1 MNIDIVNLIENN
13 PITKLNGIYQNK
25 LIEKVKNNFNN
36 YEQQLFV
43 ASFYCYLKYDNTNDY
58 VIDLDDV
65 WEWLGFSQKVKSK
78 QLLEKNFIINKDYK
92 LLHYQ
97 QGKHKN
103 EIKGGHNKQT
113 FMLNVKTFKLFCIKA
128 GTKKANEI
136 HEYFVNLEGILQEI
150 FNEECNDLKKHI
162 ENVEEINNKLIKN
175 EELKDKEYED
185 TFNKIKIIER
195 EKILLKEYAN
205 IGAIIY
211 IIKVKTFENG
221 QYIVKIGESRRGV
234 LNRYNE
240 HKKNYEECI
249 LLDCFLVQKSKD
261 FESFVHNHDNVRNNK
276 VNNLEGHE
284 TEIELFLIGKNLSY
298 QMLLNI
304 INTNIKYFNN
314 NDTSNLEL
322 EIEKLKLLLL
332 EVKENN
338 NDNLL
343 ISDLINTV
351 KKLNNK
357 LDNLENSNKEILNK
371 LNSLQ
376 TKTTNNFNEPL
387 TNLGPRLQKI
397 NPETLELIHVYE
409 NVSECLKENNKMK
422 RPSIAKAVQ
431 ENTIY
436 NGFRWQLIDRDLD
449 PYILNI
455 EPTKEIT
462 TKNIGYISKLNSNK
476 TEILNVYLDRK
487 VACKLNGYASVSG
500 LDNPVSKGTITNGNY
515 YILYDKCSIELR
527 NNFENNYGNP
537 ILYKDGIGQYDK
549 NNILIKEFE
558 CKNFCCKSVGI
569 SDKSLNKSL
578 EKNIMY
584 NNFYYKHICEKL
596 SIL

>member
-25 LIEKVKNNFNN
+25 LIEKVKNNFNS

-43 ASFYCYLKYDNTNDY
+43 ASFYCYLKYDNINDY
-58 VIDLDDV
+58 VIDLDDIWMWV
-65 WEWLGFSQKVKSK
+65 GFSQKVKAK

-92 LLHYQ
+92 LLPYQ
-97 QGKHKN
+97 LVKQPNG
-103 EIKGGHNKQT
+103 IKGGHNKET

-128 GTKKANEI
+128 DTKKADEI
-136 HEYFVNLEGILQEI
+136 HEYFAKLEGILQEI
-150 FNEECNDLKKHI
+150 FKEECDDLKKHI

-175 EELKDKEYED
+175 EELKDKEYEN
-185 TFNKIKIIER
+185 TFNKIKILER

-205 IGAIIY
+205 IGSIIY

-221 QYIVKIGESRRGV
+221 QYVVKIGESRRGV
-234 LNRYNE
+234 INRYNE
-240 HKKNYEECI
+240 HKNKYQECV
-249 LLDCFLVQKSKD
+249 LLDCFLVSKSKD
-261 FESFVHNHDNVRNNK
+261 FESFVHNHDNVKNNK

-298 QMLLNI
+298 QTLLNI
-304 INTNIKYFNN
+304 INTNIKYFDN
-314 NDTSNLEL
+314 NDTNKLEL
-322 EIEKLKLLLL
+322 EIEKLKLLL

-338 NDNLL
+338 IDNLL

-351 KKLNNK
+351 KQLNGK

-387 TNLGPRLQKI
+387 TTLGPRLQKI
-397 NPETLELIHVYE
+397 NPETLELIHVYQC
-409 NVSECLKENNKMK
+409 VTECLKENNKMK

-449 PYILNI
+449 PYIINI
-455 EPTKEIT
+455 EPTKDIIV
-462 TKNIGYISKLNSNK
+462 KNIGYIAKLNFNK
-476 TEILNVYLDRK
+476 SEILNVYLDKK
-487 VACKLNGYASVSG
+487 VSCKLNGYASASA

-515 YILYDKCSIELR
+515 YTLYNKCSIEVR
-527 NNFENNYGNP
+527 NNFEKKYGTP
-537 ILYKDGIGQYDK
+537 ILYKDGVGQYNKD
-549 NNILIKEFE
+549 NNLIQEFV
-558 CKNFCCKSVGI
+558 CKNFCCKSIGI

-584 NNFYYKHICEKL
+584 NNFYYKRMGEKL

>member
-13 PITKLNGIYQNK
+13 PITKLNGNYQTK
-25 LIEKVKNNFNN
+25 LIEKVKNNFSS
-36 YEQQLFV
+36 YEQQMFV
-43 ASFYCYLKYDNTNDY
+43 SSFYCYLKYDNINDY
-58 VIDLDDV
+58 VIDLDDI
-65 WEWLGFSQKVKSK
+65 WRWLGFSQKNNAKM
-78 QLLEKNFIINKDYK
+78 LLEKQFKIDIDYK
-92 LLHYQ
+92 KLLLLKQ
-97 QGKHKN
+97 KN
-103 EIKGGHNKQT
+103 PPNIKGGRNKET
-113 FMLNVKTFKLFCIKA
+113 FMLNIKTFKLFCMKT
-128 GTKKANEI
+128 GTKKADEI
-136 HEYFVNLEGILQEI
+136 HEYFIKLEEILQEI
-150 FNEECNDLKKHI
+150 FKEECEELKIHI
-162 ENVEEINNKLIKN
+162 ENVEKINNKLIKN
-175 EELKDKEYED
+175 EELKDKEYEE
-185 TFNKIKIIER
+185 TFNKIKILER

-205 IGAIIY
+205 IGSIIY

-221 QYIVKIGESRRGV
+221 QYVVKIGESRRGV
-234 LNRYNE
+234 INRYNE
-240 HKKNYEECI
+240 HKNKYQECV

-261 FESFVHNHDNVRNNK
+261 FESFVHNHDNIRNNK

-298 QMLLNI
+298 QTLLNI
-304 INTNIKYFNN
+304 INTNIKYFDN
-314 NDTSNLEL
+314 NDTNKLEL
-322 EIEKLKLLLL
+322 EIEKLKLLL

-338 NDNLL
+338 IDNLL

-351 KKLNNK
+351 KQLHGKI
-357 LDNLENSNKEILNK
+357 DNLENSNKEILNK

-387 TNLGPRLQKI
+387 TTLGPRLQKI
-397 NPETLELIHVYE
+397 NPETLELIHVYQC
-409 NVSECLKENNKMK
+409 VTECLKENNKMK

-449 PYILNI
+449 PYIINI
-455 EPTKEIT
+455 EPTKDIIV
-462 TKNIGYISKLNSNK
+462 KNIGYIAKLNFNK
-476 TEILNVYLDRK
+476 SEILNVYLDKK
-487 VACKLNGYASVSG
+487 VSCKLNEYSSASA

-527 NNFENNYGNP
+527 NNFEKKYGTP
-537 ILYKDGIGQYDK
+537 ILYKDGVGQYNKD
-549 NNILIKEFE
+549 NNLIQEFV
-558 CKNFCCKSVGI
+558 CKNFCCKSIGI

-584 NNFYYKHICEKL
+584 NNFYYKRMGEKL